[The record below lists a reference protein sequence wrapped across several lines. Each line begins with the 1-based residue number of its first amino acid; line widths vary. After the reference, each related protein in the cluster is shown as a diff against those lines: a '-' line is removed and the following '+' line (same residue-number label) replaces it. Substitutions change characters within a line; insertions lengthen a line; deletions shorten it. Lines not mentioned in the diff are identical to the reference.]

1 MKKNGF
7 TLIELLAVIVILA
20 IISLI
25 AVPIVLNI
33 IRDARESSE
42 ERSVELYAKAVKN
55 AIMKKK
61 IEEPKA
67 IITGSYAS
75 TTDGKNLTGP
85 TTLNVE
91 YDGKVYCK
99 GIQIGN
105 EENKNDYKLY
115 LSGCTVSGSNNSYK
129 YTDGIGAEKEGAATA
144 SVPSNPEE
152 PFKYRLGIHFEIPYV
167 STSNP
172 STFVEQDESYR
183 TTITVPEG
191 YVLKYILVMMGSED
205 VTSEV
210 YKDGEIFIDKVTD
223 PISISGEAE
232 PKKQNIEPEGVE
244 TVYFDVKKGEFCTKE
259 NYESSYVEYYND
271 YLNSLFEY
279 NGIDKIGSI
288 CKYGRKETA
297 WGHTDNAFICTQ
309 IEVTN
314 ANSCLKFY
322 KIKEDEIAQTLIL
335 DHAIAYDVPRGDG
348 GYLYG
353 FGLEEGAVLN
363 VLKTKT
369 SSWNGVIEPSNVTET
384 HKYFNITAYEEDQK
398 ANELKDDIE
407 YQEVITNTINYSGYK
422 ARLITGEEI
431 DYIINNGMTSIF
443 KYAPTSKTGQ
453 VRTIWTSAID
463 SYEYYIAGGCT
474 SYTQVH
480 SSQIAINEKGEKI
493 HSMSSGDCSWGPS
506 STGDFDVRPVIKVY
520 K

>member
-1 MKKNGF
+1 MNKKGF

-20 IISLI
+20 IIALI

-91 YDGKVYCK
+91 YDGEVYCK
-99 GIQIGN
+99 GIQVGN

-210 YKDGEIFIDKVTD
+210 YKDGE
-223 PISISGEAE
+223 
-232 PKKQNIEPEGVE
+232 
-244 TVYFDVKKGEFCTKE
+244 
-259 NYESSYVEYYND
+259 
-271 YLNSLFEY
+271 YL
-279 NGIDKIGSI
+279 
-288 CKYGRKETA
+288 
-297 WGHTDNAFICTQ
+297 
-309 IEVTN
+309 
-314 ANSCLKFY
+314 
-322 KIKEDEIAQTLIL
+322 
-335 DHAIAYDVPRGDG
+335 
-348 GYLYG
+348 
-353 FGLEEGAVLN
+353 
-363 VLKTKT
+363 
-369 SSWNGVIEPSNVTET
+369 
-384 HKYFNITAYEEDQK
+384 
-398 ANELKDDIE
+398 
-407 YQEVITNTINYSGYK
+407 
-422 ARLITGEEI
+422 
-431 DYIINNGMTSIF
+431 
-443 KYAPTSKTGQ
+443 
-453 VRTIWTSAID
+453 
-463 SYEYYIAGGCT
+463 
-474 SYTQVH
+474 
-480 SSQIAINEKGEKI
+480 
-493 HSMSSGDCSWGPS
+493 
-506 STGDFDVRPVIKVY
+506 
-520 K
+520 